1 MAASASLKRQV
12 TYCNALRLF
21 LEELGVLMRWNGDT
35 LPVLIEILAERQ
47 TYAPLSFLKRI
58 RLEMHTSFSEAWRA
72 AVEKEQK
79 LPEDLYSLLLSMGES
94 LGTSDLEG
102 QLSTLGQ
109 YLAQL
114 EQIYQAAWAA
124 YRTKGKLFRSMG
136 LLGGMSAALL
146 LC

>member
-1 MAASASLKRQV
+1 
-12 TYCNALRLF
+12 
-21 LEELGVLMRWNGDT
+21 MRWNGDT